1 MAREKLPSEDST
13 KDGMR
18 DEKRWGSGL
27 VRYFFFSVAIH
38 LIV

>member
-13 KDGMR
+13 KDSMP
-18 DEKRWGSGL
+18 DEKRWGSGF
-27 VRYFFFSVAIH
+27 VRYFFSVAIH